1 MNQEAASK
9 LSVADIKA
17 FGPATDSRDLEALLG
32 RLADLARESGNML
45 LWGWLCLVS
54 EMPDDI
60 AEVTEIPRLE
70 AVRDAMRESPTDWGA
85 PETIAI
91 LDAAI
96 SVLRR
101 P

>member
-1 MNQEAASK
+1 MNHATAAF

-17 FGPATDSRDLEALLG
+17 YGPAKGSAELEMLIR
-32 RLADLARESGNML
+32 RLADLAKDAGNML

-60 AEVTEIPRLE
+60 AELSEIPRLQV
-70 AVRDAMRESPTDWGA
+70 ARDDMAQRYGENTADVL
-85 PETIAI
+85 I

-96 SVLRR
+96 AVLGR